1 MTIEH
6 RLREANSIRYNK
18 VGPNTNVKRTHNVV
32 EKSKRNDDIS
42 LLETTSVLTLDVL
55 TMPEQRVKQNV
66 EEHVFSEVMDTIK
79 LEPNS

>member
-1 MTIEH
+1 MDYAKPT
-6 RLREANSIRYNK
+6 RLD
-18 VGPNTNVKRTHNVV
+18 TNVKNIHNVV
-32 EKSKRNDDIS
+32 EKSKRNDDIL

-66 EEHVFSEVMDTIK
+66 EDHVFFEVMDTIK